1 MTVMIRLRR
10 DNEEMQVA
18 EVRAEMV
25 ANVWKVVAAEGE
37 SVDDG
42 DTLVI
47 LESMKMEI
55 PVLAEDA
62 GTITRLAVA
71 EGDVVQEGD
80 LIAVIE

>member
-1 MTVMIRLRR
+1 M
-10 DNEEMQVA
+10 A

-25 ANVWKVVAAEGE
+25 ANVWKVLVGEGDHVE
-37 SVDDG
+37 DG

-55 PVLAEDA
+55 PVLSEET
-62 GTITRLAVA
+62 GTIAQLKVA
-71 EGDVVQEGD
+71 EGDVIQAGD

>member
-1 MTVMIRLRR
+1 M
-10 DNEEMQVA
+10 A
-18 EVRAEMV
+18 EIRAEMV
-25 ANVWKVVAAEGE
+25 ANVWKVVAVEGDD
-37 SVDDG
+37 VTDG

-55 PVLAEDA
+55 PVLAESN
-62 GTITRLAVA
+62 GKLTTLAVA